1 MRSVAGLC
9 PALALQLRLSFRLR
23 MFLFCS
29 SVAIPHPSVKGLA
42 QMAHVSRDL
51 RLLARNIARL
61 RRDIRL
67 QVREMQTL
75 IDADLDCS
83 GAARVLM
90 HLNNDLRLF
99 LDKRERLTCS
109 D

>member
-1 MRSVAGLC
+1 M
-9 PALALQLRLSFRLR
+9 
-23 MFLFCS
+23 
-29 SVAIPHPSVKGLA
+29 GLA
-42 QMAHVSRDL
+42 QMVHTARDL

-67 QVREMQTL
+67 QARELQAL

-99 LDKRERLTCS
+99 LEKRERLTCGG
-109 D
+109 

>member
-1 MRSVAGLC
+1 M
-9 PALALQLRLSFRLR
+9 
-23 MFLFCS
+23 
-29 SVAIPHPSVKGLA
+29 A
-42 QMAHVSRDL
+42 QVSRDL

-67 QVREMQTL
+67 QVREMQAL

-90 HLNNDLRLF
+90 HLNSDLRLF
-99 LDKRERLTCS
+99 LEKRERLTCS

>member
-1 MRSVAGLC
+1 M
-9 PALALQLRLSFRLR
+9 
-23 MFLFCS
+23 
-29 SVAIPHPSVKGLA
+29 A
-42 QMAHVSRDL
+42 QNARDL
-51 RLLARNIARL
+51 RLLARSIARL

-67 QVREMQTL
+67 QAREMQAL
-75 IDADLDCS
+75 IDADLDCT

-99 LDKRERLTCS
+99 LERRKRLTCS

>member
-1 MRSVAGLC
+1 
-9 PALALQLRLSFRLR
+9 
-23 MFLFCS
+23 
-29 SVAIPHPSVKGLA
+29 
-42 QMAHVSRDL
+42 MAHVSRDS

-67 QVREMQTL
+67 QVREMQAL

-90 HLNNDLRLF
+90 HLNNDLQLF
-99 LDKRERLTCS
+99 LEKRERLTCS
-109 D
+109 N

>member
-1 MRSVAGLC
+1 
-9 PALALQLRLSFRLR
+9 
-23 MFLFCS
+23 
-29 SVAIPHPSVKGLA
+29 
-42 QMAHVSRDL
+42 MAHDTRDL

-67 QVREMQTL
+67 QARELQAL

-90 HLNNDLRLF
+90 HLQNDLRLF
-99 LDKRERLTCS
+99 LDKRERLTCAT
-109 D
+109 

>member
-1 MRSVAGLC
+1 
-9 PALALQLRLSFRLR
+9 
-23 MFLFCS
+23 
-29 SVAIPHPSVKGLA
+29 
-42 QMAHVSRDL
+42 MAHTTRDL

-67 QVREMQTL
+67 QARELQAL

-90 HLNNDLRLF
+90 HLQSDLRLF
-99 LDKRERLTCS
+99 LEKRERLVCEG
-109 D
+109 

>member
-1 MRSVAGLC
+1 
-9 PALALQLRLSFRLR
+9 
-23 MFLFCS
+23 
-29 SVAIPHPSVKGLA
+29 
-42 QMAHVSRDL
+42 MAHSSRDL

-67 QVREMQTL
+67 QVREMQAL
-75 IDADLDCS
+75 LDADLDCS

-90 HLNNDLRLF
+90 HLNKDLRLF

>member
-1 MRSVAGLC
+1 
-9 PALALQLRLSFRLR
+9 

-29 SVAIPHPSVKGLA
+29 SLTISQIEGKGLP
-42 QMAHVSRDL
+42 QMAQNARDL

-67 QVREMQTL
+67 QAREMQAL
-75 IDADLDCS
+75 IDADLDCA

-90 HLNNDLRLF
+90 HLSNDLRLF
-99 LDKRERLTCS
+99 LEKRKLLTCS